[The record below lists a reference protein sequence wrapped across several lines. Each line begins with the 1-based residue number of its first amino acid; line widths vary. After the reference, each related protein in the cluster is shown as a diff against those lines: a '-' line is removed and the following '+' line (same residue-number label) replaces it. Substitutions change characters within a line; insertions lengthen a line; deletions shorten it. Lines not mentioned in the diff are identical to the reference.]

1 MEENLLPLFP
11 LEIVLLPEE
20 PLPLHIFEERYKAL
34 IGECLQAK
42 ATGKGG
48 EEFGVVLVK
57 AHALSPVGCTARI
70 LNLTRQ
76 YEDGRMDILTVG
88 KRRFEVLLTNE
99 ERPYLQGAVD
109 YFEDEGPDAP
119 SDEEA
124 ELIIERFRE
133 AMRKLR
139 HAAEMPVHLPR
150 PYRYLSYR
158 LAASLPLDL
167 PFKYQLLTLRNEQE
181 RLALV
186 QRAIEILMKQLDQ
199 VQKSQ
204 KRAGGNGHGRHG

>member
-20 PLPLHIFEERYKAL
+20 PLPLHIFEDRYKTM

-42 ATGKGG
+42 AAGKGQQ
-48 EEFGVVLVK
+48 EFGVVLLK
-57 AHALSPVGCTARI
+57 GQALSPVGCTARI
-70 LNLTRQ
+70 INLTRQ

-88 KRRFEVLLTNE
+88 KRRFELLLTNE
-99 ERPYLQGAVD
+99 ESPYLQGAVD

-124 ELIIERFRE
+124 ALVIERFRD

-158 LAASLPLDL
+158 IAAALPLDL

-181 RLALV
+181 RLTLV
-186 QRAIEILMKQLDQ
+186 KRAIEILMTQLDQ

-204 KRAGGNGHGRHG
+204 KKAGGNGHARHG

>member
-20 PLPLHIFEERYKAL
+20 PLPLHIFEDRYKTM

-42 ATGKGG
+42 AAGKGQQ
-48 EEFGVVLVK
+48 EFGVVLLKGQAVS
-57 AHALSPVGCTARI
+57 AVGCTARI
-70 LNLTRQ
+70 INLTRQ

-88 KRRFEVLLTNE
+88 KRRFEILLTNE

-119 SDEEA
+119 SDEAA
-124 ELIIERFRE
+124 ELAIERFRE

-139 HAAEMPVHLPR
+139 HAAEMPVHVPR
-150 PYRYLSYR
+150 PYRYLSFR
-158 LAASLPLDL
+158 IAAALPLDL
-167 PFKYQLLTLRNEQE
+167 EFKQQLLTLRNEPE
-181 RLALV
+181 RLTLV
-186 QRAIEILMKQLDQ
+186 QRALEILMNQLDR
-199 VQKSQ
+199 VQESQ
-204 KRAGGNGHGRHG
+204 KKAGGNGHARRG

>member
-20 PLPLHIFEERYKAL
+20 PLPLHIFEDRYKTM

-42 ATGKGG
+42 ATGKGQQ
-48 EEFGVVLVK
+48 EFGVVLLKGQAVS
-57 AHALSPVGCTARI
+57 AVGCTARI
-70 LNLTRQ
+70 INLTRQ

-88 KRRFEVLLTNE
+88 KRRFEILLTNE
-99 ERPYLQGAVD
+99 DRPYLQGAVD

-119 SDEEA
+119 SDAAA
-124 ELIIERFRE
+124 ELAIERFRE

-150 PYRYLSYR
+150 PYRYLSFR
-158 LAASLPLDL
+158 IAAALPLDL
-167 PFKYQLLTLRNEQE
+167 GFKQQLLTLRNEPE
-181 RLALV
+181 RLVLV
-186 QRAIEILMKQLDQ
+186 QRALEILMNQLEQ
-199 VQKSQ
+199 VQQSQ
-204 KRAGGNGHGRHG
+204 KKAGGNGHARHR